1 MRTYKSVFGKIS
13 LVCLGVLVL
22 FALFACGHKSVET
35 ISPVVQQSPFGGN
48 NKVVILPFAD
58 YTQGGTPYEY
68 WRRNI
73 LVMEALQDEFK
84 KYGFGTAIEEDVI
97 KYLLDKGVIQEAP
110 ANRPIHPEV
119 AALQEE
125 LSSNWSD
132 IMKQEIALSIYRNI
146 SQSKTAED
154 KFWNQQRLISLNKET
169 INQLGQQFNARFIV
183 RGRII
188 DLSTGQDDSFN
199 PVQTGILPF
208 FFKVGSRT
216 VFGIAQSDTYE
227 MIDKMALG
235 GLMGLTLGSNREPV
249 EPSKSVEGHPRFG
262 GGIVES
268 NKWSAANVA
277 IWGLVG
283 SGAAYLAHEGGR
295 VDKAIIQVRVIVQDA
310 DTGEIVWAN
319 RAEVKTTPRSVYG
332 EHDPDVLLARAIQDA
347 AASLVKN
354 FVLSQVEGKYVTY
367 DKYGTLMVMP
377 KSAAKQA
384 GETK

>member
-1 MRTYKSVFGKIS
+1 MIRQSRRGLILIGIAMLFIIS
-13 LVCLGVLVL
+13 G
-22 FALFACGHKSVET
+22 CGHKSVET

-48 NKVVILPFAD
+48 NQIVILPFAD
-58 YTQGGTPYEY
+58 YTPNGTPYEY

-97 KYLLDKGVIQEAP
+97 KYLLDKGIIQEAP
-110 ANRPIHPEV
+110 ANKPVHPEV

-132 IMKQEIALSIYRNI
+132 AMKQEIALSIYKNLA
-146 SQSKTAED
+146 QSKDREER
-154 KFWNQQRLISLNKET
+154 FWNQQRLVSLNRET
-169 INQLGQQFNARFIV
+169 ISQLGKQFNARFIV
-183 RGRII
+183 RGRVI
-188 DLSTGQDDSFN
+188 DVSTGQDDSFN
-199 PVQTGILPF
+199 PAQTGILPF

-235 GLMGLTLGSNREPV
+235 GLMGLTLGSNRVPIEPG
-249 EPSKSVEGHPRFG
+249 EHVEGHPRFG

-277 IWGLVG
+277 IWGAVG
-283 SGAAYLAHEGGR
+283 AGAAYLAHKGGR
-295 VDKAIIQVRVIVQDA
+295 VDKAVVQLRVIVQDA

-347 AASLVKN
+347 AATLVKN

-377 KSAAKQA
+377 KSAANPSGGAK
-384 GETK
+384 

>member
-1 MRTYKSVFGKIS
+1 MTRNKLNQWG
-13 LVCLGVLVL
+13 LVCIGLMVL
-22 FALFACGHKSVET
+22 FVVSACGHKSVET
-35 ISPVVQQSPFGGN
+35 ISPVVQQSPFGGSN
-48 NKVVILPFAD
+48 QVIILPFAD
-58 YTQGGTPYEY
+58 YTPNGTPYEY

-97 KYLLDKGVIQEAP
+97 KYLLDKGIIQEAP
-110 ANRPIHPEV
+110 ANKPVHPEV
-119 AALQEE
+119 MALQEE

-132 IMKQEIALSIYRNI
+132 IMKQEVALALYRNI
-146 SQSKTAED
+146 SQYKDKDE
-154 KFWNQQRLISLNKET
+154 KFWNQQRLVSLTKESLND
-169 INQLGQQFNARFIV
+169 LGKQFNARFVV
-183 RGRII
+183 RGRVI
-188 DLSTGQDDSFN
+188 DVSTGQDDSFN
-199 PVQTGILPF
+199 PAQTGILPF

-235 GLMGLTLGSNREPV
+235 GLMGLTLGSNRVPI

-262 GGIVES
+262 GGVVES

-277 IWGLVG
+277 IWGAVG
-283 SGAAYLAHEGGR
+283 AGAAYLADKGGR
-295 VDKAIIQVRVIVQDA
+295 VDKAVIQLRVIVQDA
-310 DTGEIVWAN
+310 NTGEVVWAN
-319 RAEVKTTPRSVYG
+319 RAEIKTTPRSVYG

-377 KSAAKQA
+377 KSAAPQGSGQK
-384 GETK
+384 